1 MSAENNQSV
10 RTDTHR
16 SGLFSI
22 PAGIPFARA
31 LAAQLLFETQDNP
44 ENLSRYKILL
54 PTRRACRT
62 LQESFLRLSEK
73 QAVLLPRLQPL
84 GDVDEDELSLSLAGQ
99 AGLSKF
105 LEIPPAMPPLQRQI
119 LLARLIAGRQDF
131 TQGFDRALA
140 LAAALG
146 YLMDQIHT
154 EGLDMADMAA
164 LVPNEFASHWQIT
177 LRFLEILSIEW
188 PKILAESGL
197 IEAADRRNRLMNAL
211 SDFWEENPPE
221 MPVIAA
227 GSTGSIPATGRL
239 LGVIAGLPQGRVVLP
254 GLDTQMDTQSW
265 DALEETHPQFGL
277 KQLLERIAVSRQ
289 SVKLWPAQDYGTGP
303 ARRMLASE
311 IMRPAATSARWMD
324 LGQDAAQKPLLEAAL
339 AGISLYECDHERDE
353 AELIALLM
361 RETLETPG
369 KTAALVTPS
378 RTLAQRVRAAA
389 KRWNIALDDSA
400 GRPLSRTQAGTFALA
415 VHEAARTALAPVA
428 LLSLLKH
435 PLCRTEL
442 DPVIY
447 KAAITALEKDAL
459 RGMRPAPGL
468 EGLAARLGQKPSL
481 LETLETALGPL
492 CALYETGRSLDFG
505 ALLDTHLRVCEALC
519 TDPALLWSNEDG
531 RALAGLFTAL
541 VEQAPFMPAVTPHA
555 YGAAL
560 EQLTGQVTIRPSY
573 GMHPRLM
580 ILGQLEAR
588 LIEADF
594 VILGGLNEGTWPP
607 ETGHDPFMSR
617 PMRRDFGLPTPERA
631 VGLAAHDFT
640 QGLCMENV
648 ALTRSRKV
656 SGAQSVPARWLQ
668 RLDTILEAAA
678 LPRHILTRFEP
689 VAWAKAMDHV
699 TAFYPAARPAPR
711 PPLESRPRR
720 LSVTKIETWL
730 KDPYAI
736 YARHILKLTPLDDLD
751 KQPDAALYG
760 QVLHAIL
767 DQFARDFPDALPD
780 DAANRL
786 EEIARAVVAEH
797 HDDPALWSFW
807 WPRFSK
813 IAHWLAEHE
822 KTWRGDGAKLL
833 GTEIRGEMGIQ
844 TANGKAFTLSAIA
857 DRIDRLVDGQAA
869 IIDYKSGGTYSQ
881 KGIKEG
887 GAPQLPLE
895 ALILSRGG
903 FGGLPAMETGFMG
916 YWILT
921 GGTQPGDA
929 GKAVTEGIDEIVL
942 QTETRLKTLID
953 RFDDP
958 QTPYL
963 SLPRPDKTPRF
974 NDYEHLA
981 RVREWSV
988 LDSAEDAA

>member
-1 MSAENNQSV
+1 MNTGKTGA
-10 RTDTHR
+10 
-16 SGLFSI
+16 SGVFSI

-31 LAAQLLFETQDNP
+31 LAARLLFETQDNP

-62 LQESFLRLSEK
+62 LQDSFLRLSEK
-73 QAVLLPRLQPL
+73 RAVLLPRLQPL
-84 GDVDEDELSLSLAGQ
+84 GDIDEDELSLTLAGQ
-99 AGLSKF
+99 AGFSQF
-105 LEIPPAMPPLQRQI
+105 LDIPPAMPSLQRQI

-146 YLMDQIHT
+146 RLMDQIHT
-154 EGLDMADMAA
+154 EGLDMADMAT
-164 LVPNEFASHWQIT
+164 LVPDEFASHWQIT

-188 PKILAESGL
+188 PKILTENGL
-197 IEAADRRNRLMNAL
+197 IDVADRRNRLMNAL
-211 SDFWEENPPE
+211 SDFWENHPPE
-221 MPVIAA
+221 GPVIAA
-227 GSTGSIPATGRL
+227 GSTGSIPATARL

-254 GLDTQMDTQSW
+254 GLDTDMDAESW
-265 DALEETHPQFGL
+265 EALEETHPQFGL
-277 KQLLERIAVSRQ
+277 KQLLERIAVSRH
-289 SVKLWPAQDYGTGP
+289 SVKLWPARDHGAGP

-324 LGQDAAQKPLLEAAL
+324 LGQDTTQKALLEAAL

-353 AELIALLM
+353 AEMIALLM
-361 RETLETPG
+361 RETLEIPG

-389 KRWNIALDDSA
+389 KRWNIDLDDSA
-400 GRPLSRTQAGTFALA
+400 GQPLSRTQAGTFALA
-415 VHEAARTALAPVA
+415 VHEVARTALAPVA

-435 PLCRTEL
+435 PLCRTAL
-442 DPVIY
+442 DPAACG
-447 KAAITALEKDAL
+447 AAIIALEKDAL
-459 RGMRPAPGL
+459 RGIRPAPGL
-468 EGLAARLGQKPSL
+468 EGLAARLGDKPPL
-481 LETLETALGPL
+481 LEALDTALGPL
-492 CALYETGRSLDFG
+492 CALYEGGRPAAFTM
-505 ALLDTHLRVCEALC
+505 LLDAHLRACEALC
-519 TDPALLWSNEDG
+519 TTQMLWSNEDG

-541 VEQAPFMPAVTPHA
+541 VEQAAVMPPITPQA
-555 YGAAL
+555 YGATL
-560 EQLTGQVTIRPSY
+560 EQLAGQVTIRPSY
-573 GMHPRLM
+573 GMHPRLA

-588 LIEADF
+588 LIEADL

-607 ETGHDPFMSR
+607 ESGHDPFMSR
-617 PMRRDFGLPTPERA
+617 PMRRDFGLPAPERA

-640 QGLCMENV
+640 QGLSMENV

-656 SGAQSVPARWLQ
+656 SGTQSVPARWLQ

-678 LPRHILTRFEP
+678 LSRQILTRFEP
-689 VAWAKAMDHV
+689 VEWVKSIDHV
-699 TAFYPAARPAPR
+699 AVFYPATRPAPR

-730 KDPYAI
+730 KDPYTI
-736 YARHILKLTPLDDLD
+736 YARHILKLSPLDDLD

-760 QVLHAIL
+760 KILHAIL
-767 DQFARDFPDALPD
+767 DQFARDFPANLPD
-780 DAANRL
+780 DAANKL
-786 EEIARAVVAEH
+786 EEIARTVVAEH

-813 IAHWLAEHE
+813 IARWLAEHE
-822 KTWRGDGAKLL
+822 KTWRGEGAKLL
-833 GTEIRGEMGIQ
+833 GTEIHGKINIQ
-844 TANGKAFTLSAIA
+844 AANGKAFTLSAVA
-857 DRIDRLVDGQAA
+857 DRIDRLADGRAA
-869 IIDYKSGGTYSQ
+869 IIDYKSGGIYSR

-887 GAPQLPLE
+887 ESPQLPLE
-895 ALILSRGG
+895 ALILSQGG

-929 GKAVTEGIDEIVL
+929 GKAVTEGIDEMITR
-942 QTETRLKTLID
+942 TEMRLKTLID

-963 SLPRPDKTPRF
+963 SLPRPDKIPRF

-981 RVREWSV
+981 RVREWST